1 MPRLL
6 MAMLIVPA
14 GLLLTLLTTVPASAE
29 IWCLRTPG
37 QSGGACVFPSGLD
50 CARSAAYSAFGGVCE
65 RQPIAE
71 QSKRQTKARVER
83 RRYSRR

>member
-14 GLLLTLLTTVPASAE
+14 GLLLALLAAVPASAE

-37 QSGGACVFPSGLD
+37 QSGGACVFPSGRD
-50 CARSAAYSAFGGVCE
+50 CARAAAYTAFGGVCE
-65 RQPIAE
+65 RQPITE
-71 QSKRQTKARVER
+71 QSKRQTKARI
-83 RRYSRR
+83 